1 MIMNILEYLII
12 IYLSNVCQELLESIQ
27 LWLEK
32 SIEEDSV
39 ENKGNEIIIEDRPDG
54 AQIIL
59 NKEEDR
65 PKIKLLLE
73 RALYEND
80 KSGKNFQKY
89 LVTENDEDRNEIAIL
104 KRGDIQ
110 QLGLFIC
117 EFCPMVF
124 RSEIEKNIHQR
135 IHYVGFG

>member
-1 MIMNILEYLII
+1 MIMDILEYLII

-32 SIEEDSV
+32 SIEEDRV
-39 ENKGNEIIIEDRPDG
+39 ENKGNEMIIEDRPDG

-59 NKEEDR
+59 DKEEDR

>member
-1 MIMNILEYLII
+1 MIMDILEYLII

-32 SIEEDSV
+32 SIEEDRV
-39 ENKGNEIIIEDRPDG
+39 ENKGNEMIIEDRPDG

-59 NKEEDR
+59 DKEEDR

-117 EFCPMVF
+117 EFCPMVL